1 MGDVKKI
8 ADEALDAIS
17 GGKIVGQTSYG
28 FNYDE
33 KGTVDFNG
41 MKISAADWKY
51 LLSRYAGPTTR
62 DKEAAL
68 ATVPVS
74 DVKKILND
82 HNSPFNK

>member
-8 ADEALDAIS
+8 ADEALDAVS
-17 GGKIVGQTSYG
+17 GGKIVGKTSYG

-33 KGTVDFNG
+33 NGTVDFND

-51 LLSRYAGPTTR
+51 LLSLYAGNTTR

-68 ATVPVS
+68 STVPVN
-74 DVKKILND
+74 DVKQILND
-82 HNSPFNK
+82 YHNKLK